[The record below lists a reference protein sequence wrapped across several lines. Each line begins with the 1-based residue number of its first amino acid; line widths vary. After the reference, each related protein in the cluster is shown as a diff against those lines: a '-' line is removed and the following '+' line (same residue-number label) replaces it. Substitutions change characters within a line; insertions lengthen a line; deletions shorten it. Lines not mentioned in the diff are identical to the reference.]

1 MLEYLSIGQIVNT
14 HGVRGE
20 VKVFPLTENMDRF
33 SQLKDVYIEKNNELT
48 QLSVV
53 SVKYLSTMV
62 VIKLKDIDSIEDAQK
77 LKNMYIKVHRNNAV
91 KLPKDNFFICDV
103 IDMDVYSTD
112 ATFLGKVKDVM
123 KTGNNDVFV
132 VENNKKEILI
142 PALKTIFKEMNM
154 EERKIVV
161 ELPEGLIE

>member
-1 MLEYLSIGQIVNT
+1 MLEYLSIGQIVST
-14 HGVRGE
+14 HGVKGE
-20 VKVFPLTENMDRF
+20 VKVYPLTENINRF
-33 SQLKDVYIEKNNELT
+33 SQLKSVYIEKDNELT

-62 VIKLKDIDSIEDAQK
+62 VIKFRDIDSIEDAQK
-77 LKNMYIKVHRNNAV
+77 LKNMYIKVDRKNAV

-112 ATFLGKVKDVM
+112 TVFLGKVKDVM

-142 PALKTIFKEMNM
+142 PALKAIFKEINM
-154 EERKIVV
+154 EERKIIV
-161 ELPEGLIE
+161 ELPEGLI